1 MFQTFEVFVSIEGS
15 QGISY
20 MIVAVNKAHAEIIV
34 RNHYELNKLSYEHIM
49 AVEKNK
55 LNVNVSLFD

>member
-15 QGISY
+15 KGISY
-20 MIVAVNKAHAEIIV
+20 TIVALNKAHAEIIV
-34 RNHYELNKLSYEHIM
+34 RNHYELNKLSYENIM